1 MNFNISFSDSNNE
14 DANFHFWCFGFGSMA
29 CQVIHKQ
36 KRSPCSFQENE
47 SFQGTGTVRNS
58 IMSENP
64 DFCWFF
70 FLSFRFAPKLFR
82 LPSIL
87 TSDNAGTWLVTRKN
101 KNDNNITEEKKT
113 TTSAFKNDNDNSKW
127 LAQPKVEVK
136 VETDVVTLT
145 GRLTKLRLNKW
156 FLVWVIFLTK
166 INSLFFQV
174 LFEIFFLFHWIIF
187 GFFFSFLF
195 SFF

>member
-1 MNFNISFSDSNNE
+1 MLRIWINGLSSHPQAKKIPLQLSRKWVFPRN
-14 DANFHFWCFGFGSMA
+14 
-29 CQVIHKQ
+29 
-36 KRSPCSFQENE
+36 
-47 SFQGTGTVRNS
+47 RNS
-58 IMSENP
+58 KKFNYVWKSGFLLI
-64 DFCWFF
+64 F

-174 LFEIFFLFHWIIF
+174 LFEIFFCFIGLFSD
-187 GFFFSFLF
+187 FFFFFFFLIYF
-195 SFF
+195 